1 MCGSGRFR
9 TFTNGCFR
17 PKAEVREL
25 HTFNATPILRMTAS
39 AYFLT
44 FDEVANCIRPVTA
57 VETKADVRER
67 VRGFQRTLVF
77 RKTSVAA
84 RTKMYR
90 LGMTRWSLIRWSR
103 TLVLLLALSVM
114 FF

>member
-1 MCGSGRFR
+1 M
-9 TFTNGCFR
+9 
-17 PKAEVREL
+17 AAL
-25 HTFNATPILRMTAS
+25 